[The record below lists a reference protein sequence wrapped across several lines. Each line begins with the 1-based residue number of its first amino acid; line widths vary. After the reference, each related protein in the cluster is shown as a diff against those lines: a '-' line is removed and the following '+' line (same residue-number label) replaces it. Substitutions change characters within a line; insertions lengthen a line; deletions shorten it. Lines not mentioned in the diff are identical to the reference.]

1 MMWMRKEKFIAT
13 YGVPRIRLDRALK
26 SEWRNQIATKIT
38 PEKLNSPW
46 LIDVERTLK
55 LFKEG
60 FI

>member
-1 MMWMRKEKFIAT
+1 MWMRKKKFIET
-13 YGVPRIRLDRALK
+13 YGVPRIRLERALK
-26 SEWRNQIATKIT
+26 SEWRNQVGFKIS
-38 PEKLNSPW
+38 PEKENSPW